1 MAKEPN
7 APRPEERFVDIVA
20 SMPREKFPDGWDPGV
35 KQKIPNLTRGDLMR
49 LGGWMP
55 RDYKGAPIPA
65 LSEALKPLTV
75 ADLHTLAEV
84 LEAFNDMDYGTS
96 MYFCC
101 TCM

>member
-1 MAKEPN
+1 MAAEPN
-7 APRPEERFVDIVA
+7 APKADEKFIDIVA
-20 SMPREKFPDGWDPGV
+20 SMPAYKFPRGWDPGV

-55 RDYKGAPIPA
+55 KDPQGEPIPG
-65 LSEALKPLTV
+65 LSDALKPLTV
-75 ADLHTLAEV
+75 EDLHTLSEV
-84 LEAFNDMDYGTS
+84 LEAFNDMSYGTS